1 MPRVGSDGT
10 VEVFD
15 VTMRPSTW
23 PTRSVNV
30 PPMSTPTMFMRAPSG
45 PPEGGPFPPVRRA
58 SSARR
63 LFIGDQRDAWPAT
76 EAKGTSAI

>member
-1 MPRVGSDGT
+1 
-10 VEVFD
+10 
-15 VTMRPSTW
+15 
-23 PTRSVNV
+23 
-30 PPMSTPTMFMRAPSG
+30 MSTPTMFMRAPSG